1 MPDSKCAELR
11 DALTASIR
19 KNLSNAVLLSGGL
32 DSSILASIASK
43 FIDLTGITVT
53 YNNAP
58 DLNYAQIIAEKH
70 SIKHLIMHLAIADV
84 EDAIENV
91 IRIMRSFDPM
101 EVRNTVVVYSS
112 LKVLKQNGFNSVMTG
127 DGGDELFVGYNYL
140 LRLEE
145 NRLEDELNKLWTIMH
160 FSSTVIGRELG
171 VSIKSP
177 YLDHEFIEFAK
188 KIPISLK
195 VNEQNGARWGK
206 WILRSCFQDEITMEI
221 AWRSK
226 MPLEQGAG
234 TSVLTQH
241 FNSSVSNDD
250 FNDKV
255 KRYAQYDSVKIRD
268 KEHLHYYEI
277 YRKFFDAPKESDCEA
292 RCPDCQGCVRKDSRF
307 CNTCGAFPIK
317 AVIDKKGK

>member
-1 MPDSKCAELR
+1 MNVSDSKCVELR
-11 DALTASIR
+11 DALTASIQR
-19 KNLSNAVLLSGGL
+19 NLSSAVLLSGGL
-32 DSSILASIASK
+32 DSSILASIVSK
-43 FIDLTGITVT
+43 FIDLTGMTVT

-58 DLNYAQIIAEKH
+58 DLKYAQIIAEKY
-70 SIKHLIMHLAIADV
+70 SIKHLIKHLSIADV
-84 EDAIENV
+84 EDAIDNV
-91 IRIMRSFDPM
+91 IRIMQSFDPM

-112 LKVLKQNGFNSVMTG
+112 IKALKQSGFNSVMTG

-145 NRLEDELNKLWTIMH
+145 DRLEDELNKLWIMMH

-177 YLDHEFIEFAK
+177 YLDREFIEFAK

-195 VNEQNGARWGK
+195 VREQNGTRWGK
-206 WILRSCFQDEITMEI
+206 WILRSCFQDEITTEI

-234 TSVLTQH
+234 TSMLTQH
-241 FNSSVSNDD
+241 FNSSVSTDD
-250 FNDKV
+250 FNSKV
-255 KRYAQYDSVKIRD
+255 KRYAQQDSVKIRD
-268 KEHLHYYEI
+268 KEHLRYYEV
-277 YRKFFDAPKESDCEA
+277 YRKFFDAPKESNCEA

-307 CNTCGAFPIK
+307 CRTCGAFPIK
-317 AVIDKKGK
+317 PIY

>member
-1 MPDSKCAELR
+1 VSDSKCLELR
-11 DALTASIR
+11 NVLTASVKR
-19 KNLSNAVLLSGGL
+19 NLASAVLLSGGL
-32 DSSILASIASK
+32 DSSILAGIASK
-43 FIDLTGITVT
+43 FIDLTGITIA
-53 YNNAP
+53 YDNAP
-58 DLNYAQIIAEKH
+58 DLSYAQIIAQKH
-70 SIKHLIMHLAIADV
+70 SIKHLIKHLTIDDIK
-84 EDAIENV
+84 DAIENV

-101 EVRNTVVVYSS
+101 EVRNTVVIYSS
-112 LKVLKQNGFNSVMTG
+112 INALKQNGFNSVMTG

-145 NRLEDELNKLWTIMH
+145 HKLEEELNKLWAIMH
-160 FSSTVIGRELG
+160 FSSTVIGKELG

-177 YLDHEFIEFAK
+177 YLDPEFIEFAK

-195 VNEQNGARWGK
+195 VREHNGVRWGK

-234 TSVLTQH
+234 TSILTQH
-241 FNSSVSNDD
+241 FNASVSNDD
-250 FNDKV
+250 FNNKV
-255 KRYAQYDSVKIRD
+255 KHYAQQDSVKIHD
-268 KEHLHYYEI
+268 KEHLHYYEV

-307 CNTCGAFPIK
+307 CRTCGAFPIK
-317 AVIDKKGK
+317 PIY

>member
-1 MPDSKCAELR
+1 MSDSKCIELR
-11 DALTASIR
+11 DALTASVQR
-19 KNLSNAVLLSGGL
+19 NLSNAVLLSGGL
-32 DSSILASIASK
+32 DSSILASTASK

-53 YNNAP
+53 HNNAP
-58 DLNYAQIIAEKH
+58 DLRYAQIIAEKH
-70 SIKHLIMHLAIADV
+70 SIKHLVKHLTIADI

-101 EVRNTVVVYSS
+101 EVRNTVVIYSS
-112 LKVLKQNGFNSVMTG
+112 INALKQNGFNSVMTG
-127 DGGDELFVGYNYL
+127 DGGDELFVGYSYL

-145 NRLEDELNKLWTIMH
+145 EKLEDELNKLWAMMH
-160 FSSTVIGRELG
+160 FSSMVVGKELG
-171 VSIKSP
+171 VSIRSP

-195 VNEQNGARWGK
+195 VREHNGTRWGK
-206 WILRSCFQDEITMEI
+206 WILRSCFQDEVTMEI

-234 TSVLTQH
+234 TSVLTQQ
-241 FNSSVSNDD
+241 FNSSVSDDD
-250 FNDKV
+250 FNNNV
-255 KRYAQYDSVKIRD
+255 NLYARQDSVKIRD

-277 YRKFFDAPKESDCEA
+277 YRKFFDAPKESKCEA

-317 AVIDKKGK
+317 PIY